1 MNPREFYDKVVQMR
15 LAQKEYFKTRISSS
29 LIESKRLEKAVDDE
43 IARVQ
48 KIINDR
54 QNPKLWQ
61 D

>member
-15 LAQKEYFKTRISSS
+15 LAQKEYFKTRTSSS

>member
-15 LAQKEYFKTRISSS
+15 KAQKEYFKTRTSLS